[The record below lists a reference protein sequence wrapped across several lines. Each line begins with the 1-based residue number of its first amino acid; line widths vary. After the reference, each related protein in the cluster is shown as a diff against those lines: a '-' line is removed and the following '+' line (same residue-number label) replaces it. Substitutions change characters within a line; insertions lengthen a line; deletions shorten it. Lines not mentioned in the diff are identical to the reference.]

1 MKTIFGNESN
11 IKNVLPAFYPMKNST
26 KKVNFE
32 KKFQFDEDTKQNSS
46 IFRPALNIRR
56 MKTSLEDCIEVIRIL
71 FHVVLVYYTSLVF
84 ANDFNF

>member
-1 MKTIFGNESN
+1 MFFQPFTLWKTQ
-11 IKNVLPAFYPMKNST
+11 L

-56 MKTSLEDCIEVIRIL
+56 MKTTLEDCIEVIRIL
-71 FHVVLVYYTSLVF
+71 IVFIKYTSLVC

>member
-1 MKTIFGNESN
+1 MFFQPFTLWKTQ
-11 IKNVLPAFYPMKNST
+11 L